1 MSEYYLITSSGPC
14 AMTEVSDHDKRYINY
29 KECARPPIEPI
40 RIYET
45 YKPEDEYQTP
55 EFVRTKVIALSKR
68 VVIEA
73 GLQYIYGIN
82 WVPAHITNANGRRD
96 YLFINYLQELK
107 CADVEKSKY
116 SYIDSMGG
124 LTGLEKLVLD
134 EALLAQT
141 PLNQRLIFMMAESAR
156 ILFHRSIVERIMATN
171 PINTTFKPC
180 EQFA

>member
-14 AMTEVSDHDKRYINY
+14 AVAEVSSHNEGYIDY
-29 KECARPPIEPI
+29 KACARPPIEPI

-45 YKPEDEYQTP
+45 FKPEGDYETP

-68 VVIEA
+68 VVMEA
-73 GLQYIYGIN
+73 GLQYLYGIN
-82 WVPAHITNANGRRD
+82 WVPAYISNSNGRRD

-107 CADVEKSKY
+107 CADLDKSEY
-116 SYIDSMGG
+116 SYINAIGG

-134 EALLAQT
+134 ETLLAQT

-180 EQFA
+180 EQAI